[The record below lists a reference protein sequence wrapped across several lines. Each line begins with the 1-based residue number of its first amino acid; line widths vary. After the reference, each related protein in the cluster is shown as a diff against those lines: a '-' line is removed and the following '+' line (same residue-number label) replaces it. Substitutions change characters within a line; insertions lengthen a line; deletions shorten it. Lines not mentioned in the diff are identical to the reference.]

1 VPFFLCAI
9 LAFGQGANGTIT
21 GTVTDPS
28 GAVISDATVT
38 VRNSANGSVF
48 TGVSTSTGNYS
59 VISVP
64 VGTYDMTVGV
74 AGFKTYNRVG
84 LDLAAAQTMRIDVSL
99 EVGAVGDSVTITAE
113 ASLLKTE
120 SSALAQNV
128 TVSQMNN
135 LPILS
140 VGGAGSNASSGFRDP
155 FALAQMMPG
164 TNYGS
169 NGIMVINGTP
179 NNNIQVRVDG
189 QVSGNLGGLRQ
200 YTAQQQPSTDA
211 IEEVAVQ
218 TSNYSAEFGT
228 VGGGIFNASMKSGTN
243 KYHGSA
249 YDYSTNDAINAFTPY
264 TYQRS
269 QQHRWDYGFT
279 FGGPV
284 RIPKLYDGKN
294 KTFFFFSF
302 EQFYENLN
310 VKTLTPTVPT
320 EQYRAGNFS
329 QLINYLGRNNA
340 GIPVQV
346 GGKNYIDPLG
356 NTPFSG
362 TIYDP
367 ASNQPVICNNAAYNC
382 TVGNTY
388 VTRTAFLN
396 NQIPVTRFDP
406 VALKVL
412 ADVPKPFGPNADA
425 GLPNGNYQVPW
436 VSHRI
441 SNLPSIKIDQNT
453 GSKGHLSGYWQSTGT
468 TAQYSFPNG
477 SHDGLPQPMGGARGT
492 FIYAKVLRA
501 NYDYTLTP
509 TTVLHIGAG
518 WNSLSF
524 SDKAPTADFNAL
536 SAYGLRGAILNRQV
550 PGLVT
555 QVVPSAGGM
564 NQFGG
569 PGQGDSFERRP
580 SGSVNLTRVQG
591 NHTFKFGSEW
601 RLEKYPV
608 RSFANVSGQYT
619 MNANAT
625 LQTAFNGF
633 TASQGSMGFPFASFL
648 LGGLSGVSLGAPTN
662 SSYSKQQWGLFAQ
675 DTWKITRKLT
685 LDYGVRWD
693 YGSYAK
699 EQYGRFSNF
708 DLLTPNPSASGHPGA
723 AIYEAS
729 CNCQFANAYPLAIG
743 PRIGIAYQINDKT
756 VLRGGFGVVYTAT
769 GQTTGG
775 TSAGSDA
782 GTPGY
787 GQLVGSLKD
796 GIPAGV
802 NPVWPNFSPS
812 VGQAPGA
819 VVAAPAMID
828 PNAFRPAKQ
837 YQWSIGLQREIN
849 RNMVVEAS
857 YVANRG
863 VWWTAAGLN
872 QINTLQYSDLA
883 RYGFTNFTS
892 KAESDLLTT
901 VRSNLSAGQLST
913 LQSRGIIL
921 PYSNFPSSQNTRQ
934 SIAPF
939 PQYLASGNGTGGI
952 SPAGA
957 PLGNTWYDSL
967 QINVTQRFS
976 HGLSASG
983 NYTYSKNLDLMSAT
997 DIFNRQNGKTFSTN
1011 DFPHQIRMT
1020 AEYQVPNLKNS
1031 GIKFLSNKVVSYTL
1045 GNWGI
1050 GWFVAYQSAAA
1061 LARPNSTGALPISN
1075 FLGRGPGSA
1084 QLKTDPATG
1093 QLMNPYSVDWTD
1105 YDGVHHTDPI
1115 DINCHCYDPTKNIVL
1130 NRNAWENIP
1139 DGQFAAQQSVIR
1151 SYRGIRAPQENLNI
1165 SRNFRIKEGIVLH
1178 IRAEFQNVMNRT
1190 RLLTNAATPANAIGL
1205 GATVAGVAQPSYTT
1219 DPSKFA
1225 NGPNVGLYSSG
1236 FGVLSPVSAGT
1247 PQARSGT
1254 LIGRI
1259 TF

>member
-1 VPFFLCAI
+1 LKKITSIAVLFLLCTI

-38 VRNSANGSVF
+38 VRNNANGSVF
-48 TGVSTSTGNYS
+48 TGVTTATGNYS
-59 VISVP
+59 VIQVP
-64 VGTYDMTVGV
+64 VGAYDMSVNV

-120 SSALAQNV
+120 SSALATNV

-164 TNYGS
+164 TNYGA

-179 NNNIQVRVDG
+179 NNNIQVRIDG

-249 YDYSTNDAINAFTPY
+249 YNYSTNEAINAATPY
-264 TYQRS
+264 TAQRS

-284 RIPKLYDGKN
+284 RIPKLYNGTN
-294 KTFFFFSF
+294 KTFFFWSF
-302 EQFYENLN
+302 EQFYENLK

-340 GIPVQV
+340 GIPVQISS
-346 GGKNYIDPLG
+346 KNYIDPLG

-362 TIYDP
+362 TIFDP
-367 ASNQPVICNNAAYNC
+367 NSNQNVVCTNATFNC

-388 VTRTAFLN
+388 VTRTAFVG
-396 NQIPVTRFDP
+396 NQIPITRFDP

-412 ADVPKPFGPNADA
+412 ADVPLPTGPNAAA

-436 VSHRI
+436 LSHRV
-441 SNLPSIKIDQNT
+441 SNLPSLKLDHNT

-468 TAQYSFPNG
+468 TAQFSFPNG

-524 SDKAPTADFNAL
+524 SDKAPTNTFDANK
-536 SAYGLRGAILNRQV
+536 AYGLPGAILNRQV
-550 PGLVT
+550 PGFT
-555 QVVPSAGGM
+555 TGVVAGAGGM

-591 NHTFKFGSEW
+591 NHTFKAGSEW
-601 RLEKYPV
+601 RLEKYPA
-608 RSFANVSGQYT
+608 RSFASVSGAYT
-619 MNANAT
+619 FGINAT
-625 LQTAFNGF
+625 QQTALNGF
-633 TASQGSMGFPFASFL
+633 TTSQGSTGFQLASFL
-648 LGGLSGVSLGAPTN
+648 TGGLSAVTLGAPTN

-693 YGSYAK
+693 YGTYAK
-699 EQYGRFSNF
+699 EQYGRFANF
-708 DLLTPNPSASGHPGA
+708 NYATPNPSAAGHPGA
-723 AIYEAS
+723 AIYEAT
-729 CNCQFANAYPLAIG
+729 CACQFANAYPFAIG
-743 PRIGIAYQINDKT
+743 PRIGMAYQINTKT
-756 VLRGGFGVVYTAT
+756 VFRAGFGLVYTAT
-769 GQTTGG
+769 GQTTGS
-775 TSAGSDA
+775 TSNTATT
-782 GTPGY
+782 GTPGFAQTV
-787 GQLVGSLKD
+787 GQLKD

-802 NPVWPNFSPS
+802 APGWPIFTPNLGQPV
-812 VGQAPGA
+812 GA
-819 VVAAPAMID
+819 VVGAPAFID
-828 PNAFRPAKQ
+828 RNAFRPAKQ
-837 YQWSIGLQREIN
+837 FQWSVGLQRELS
-849 RNMVVEAS
+849 RNTVVEAS

-863 VWWTAAGLN
+863 VWWPAAGLN
-872 QINTLQYSDLA
+872 QVNTLSVADLA
-883 RYGFTNFTS
+883 KVGFTNFTTKS
-892 KAESDLLTT
+892 ESDLLTT
-901 VRSNLSAGQLST
+901 VRSALSTAQLST
-913 LQSRGIIL
+913 LASRGIVL
-921 PYSNFPSSQNTRQ
+921 PYSNFPSSQTTRQ
-934 SIAPF
+934 AILPF
-939 PQYLASGNGTGGI
+939 PQYTAGL

-957 PLGNTWYDSL
+957 PLGNTWYDSV

-983 NYTYSKNLDLMSAT
+983 NYTLAKNLDLMSAT
-997 DIFNRQNGKTFSTN
+997 DIFNRPNGKDLSAN
-1011 DFPHQIRMT
+1011 DIPQQIRMT
-1020 AEYQVPNLKNS
+1020 AEYQVPNLSKS
-1031 GIKFLSNKVVSYTL
+1031 GNKILSNKVVSYTL

-1050 GWFVAYQSAAA
+1050 GWFIQYQSAGA
-1061 LARPNSTGALPISN
+1061 LARPASTSALPISN

-1084 QLKTDPATG
+1084 QLKIDPATG
-1093 QLMNPYSVDWTD
+1093 TYMNPYSTNWVD
-1105 YDGVHHTDPI
+1105 YDGVKHTDPI
-1115 DINCHCYDPTKNIVL
+1115 DINCHCFDPTKNILL
-1130 NRNAWENIP
+1130 NPAAWENVP
-1139 DGQFAAQQSVIR
+1139 DGTFAVQQSTIR
-1151 SYRGIRAPQENLNI
+1151 QYRGIRAPQENLNI
-1165 SRNFRIKEGIVLH
+1165 SRNFRIKEGITLH

-1190 RLLTNAATPANAIGL
+1190 RLLTNAATPGNAIGTS
-1205 GATVAGVAQPSYTT
+1205 GFQTTPSTFTT
-1219 DPSKFA
+1219 
-1225 NGPNVGLYSSG
+1225 GPNAGLYSTG
-1236 FGVLSPVSAGT
+1236 FGVLSPISAGT